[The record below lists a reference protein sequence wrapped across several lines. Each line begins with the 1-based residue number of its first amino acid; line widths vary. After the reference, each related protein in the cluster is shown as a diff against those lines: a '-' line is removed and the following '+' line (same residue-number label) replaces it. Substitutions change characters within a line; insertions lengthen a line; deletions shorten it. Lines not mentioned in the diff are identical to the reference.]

1 MANKAL
7 IVAHDN
13 VFNRAVLQKDAYY
26 FTNADDIKYYIE
38 KIKRKN
44 SESKMIGENM
54 QKITV
59 QYSWPDIIDQY
70 ENFILNCFQQSAR

>member
-1 MANKAL
+1 L
-7 IVAHDN
+7 RSGI
-13 VFNRAVLQKDAYY
+13 
-26 FTNADDIKYYIE
+26 DIYIKLLVIYIKFYIE

-70 ENFILNCFQQSAR
+70 ENFILNCFQESER